1 MDPNPKPLE
10 WTVAKST
17 HEYRSEGER
26 RIANTLDNYGI
37 PYVYE
42 PILTIT
48 ASGTT
53 KKLHPDFLLP
63 NEEIIVEY
71 FGRITNQ
78 DYDQRMRS
86 KMKLYKEN
94 KIEVIPIYPITLLD
108 HWPRPLLDPIYK
120 RQHEYAQAFRHAVEP
135 GRTQPR
141 SAGIYAAIHRQYHP
155 RPSNAFQSSPRRGYR

>member
-1 MDPNPKPLE
+1 MDPKTLE
-10 WTVAKST
+10 WTVAKTT
-17 HEYRSEGER
+17 HQYRSEGER
-26 RIANTLDNYGI
+26 RIATTLDNYGI

-48 ASGTT
+48 TSGTT
-53 KKLHPDFLLP
+53 KRLCPDFLLP

-78 DYDQRMRS
+78 NYDQRMRS
-86 KMKLYKEN
+86 KMKLYDDN

-120 RQHEYAQAFRHAVEP
+120 RQQEYAQAFRRATATP
-135 GRTQPR
+135 RTQLY
-141 SAGIYAAIHRQYHP
+141 SARTYAAVQHQYQP
-155 RPSNAFQSSPRRGYR
+155 RTFDTLPKGPKAGYR